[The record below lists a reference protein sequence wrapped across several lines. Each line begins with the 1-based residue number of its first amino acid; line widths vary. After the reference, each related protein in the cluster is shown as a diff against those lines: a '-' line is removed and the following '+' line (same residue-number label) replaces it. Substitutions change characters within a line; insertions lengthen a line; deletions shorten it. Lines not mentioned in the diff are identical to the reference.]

1 MVNQIAIIP
10 EASTKIEPLVALI
23 DGFIDDT
30 HRTRTRTGG
39 EPLEDGREISD
50 HAVAL
55 EEELMLEG
63 WVSDFQG
70 RHRPEDA
77 WTEIRELSKN
87 TALVEVITE
96 LGIYPEMIIRMAET
110 ERIGRGIR
118 FRMELKEVLRV
129 DVDPSPFGVVAPV
142 SRGRVTP
149 VLTVDYLQ
157 SARTFLEEQFP
168 QPPPAEFLTTAQ
180 EAFLAGIST
189 TGDNRS
195 EADRMRAA
203 AAQRI
208 LDYTFGT
215 PVYRL
220 PNILENAPEARY
232 ATTGIVNRIVSPLE
246 NPNRRTGGFLGTLE
260 DITPDLRGPLRSNIP
275 PTGLRPDSQT
285 EFVESI
291 LRPSQP

>member
-96 LGIYPEMIIRMAET
+96 LGIYPEMIIRMAEA
-110 ERIGRGIR
+110 ERIGRGMR
-118 FRMELKEVLRV
+118 FRMELKEILRV

-142 SRGRVTP
+142 SRGRVEP
-149 VLTVDYLQ
+149 VLTVDYLRSLIFSEDFDPTPAFRPTFTGV
-157 SARTFLEEQFP
+157 SA
-168 QPPPAEFLTTAQ
+168 
-180 EAFLAGIST
+180 I
-189 TGDNRS
+189 GDSRS
-195 EADRMRAA
+195 EADRMRGAA
-203 AAQRI
+203 AERI

-215 PVYRL
+215 SVYRL

-260 DITPDLRGPLRSNIP
+260 DITPDLRGPLARANIP
-275 PTGLRPDSQT
+275 PTGLRNEVDQNEP
-285 EFVESI
+285 F
-291 LRPSQP
+291 QPFFRR